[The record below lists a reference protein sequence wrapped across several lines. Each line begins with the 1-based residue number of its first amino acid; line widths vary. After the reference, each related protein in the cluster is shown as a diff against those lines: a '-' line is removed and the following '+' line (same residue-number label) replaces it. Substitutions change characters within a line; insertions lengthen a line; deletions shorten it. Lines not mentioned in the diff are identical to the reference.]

1 MTRIIKK
8 SVVMELK
15 GEFYKEYKEK
25 EITVQQETH
34 ILVY

>member
-1 MTRIIKK
+1 
-8 SVVMELK
+8 MELK
-15 GEFYKEYKEK
+15 GEFYKECKEK